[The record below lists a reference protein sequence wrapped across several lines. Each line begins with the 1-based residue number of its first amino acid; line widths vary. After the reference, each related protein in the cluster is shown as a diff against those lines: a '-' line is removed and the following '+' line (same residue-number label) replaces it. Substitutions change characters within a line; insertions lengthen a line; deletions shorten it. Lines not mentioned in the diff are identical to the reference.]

1 MRTGVA
7 NSPLHGGFC
16 PPWLFEQMQRLGA
29 AMVEVIVEEFSPEEV
44 LVRLSDPVWFQA
56 FGCVLG
62 FDWHSSGLT
71 TVVSGALKEGLKD
84 RQADLGLFF
93 AGGKGKASRR
103 TPQEIVAAVDQHGL
117 SVSAEDLQFASRMA
131 AKVDNAALQDG
142 FQLYHHLFVFTAD
155 GTWAVIQQGMNDE
168 TGYARRYH
176 WLSKG
181 LDDFVVEPHAAV
193 CGERATNVLNM
204 TADEAGPARNAS
216 TALIDDPH
224 EVLRVLNEMREG
236 KYVKQLTLPRAHP
249 VPQASRLDKVL
260 HRLYERRP
268 ADYAQLLGSEG
279 VGPATV
285 RALAMVAEVIY
296 GTPPSRHDPVRY
308 SFAHGGKDGHPKPV
322 DREDYATSIH
332 VLETALG
339 RARIGQTDRLHAL
352 RRLARWQGNA

>member
-103 TPQEIVAAVDQHGL
+103 TPQEIVAAVDQYGL

-142 FQLYHHLFVFTAD
+142 FQLVSSFVRIHH
-155 GTWAVIQQGMNDE
+155 G
-168 TGYARRYH
+168 RYV
-176 WLSKG
+176 G
-181 LDDFVVEPHAAV
+181 
-193 CGERATNVLNM
+193 R
-204 TADEAGPARNAS
+204 
-216 TALIDDPH
+216 
-224 EVLRVLNEMREG
+224 
-236 KYVKQLTLPRAHP
+236 HP
-249 VPQASRLDKVL
+249 TR
-260 HRLYERRP
+260 HERRNRLRP
-268 ADYAQLLGSEG
+268 ALSLAQQRSG
-279 VGPATV
+279 
-285 RALAMVAEVIY
+285 
-296 GTPPSRHDPVRY
+296 
-308 SFAHGGKDGHPKPV
+308 
-322 DREDYATSIH
+322 
-332 VLETALG
+332 
-339 RARIGQTDRLHAL
+339 
-352 RRLARWQGNA
+352 